1 MELCLLKFIK
11 KYSSFTKKE
20 LCMDPNTTRI
30 LNLYLK
36 NLRFYPLSPKL
47 NLSAYSLCSTTSFS
61 NIWLTNEER
70 RAEEMHHC
78 ILRNNNLLY
87 VPFVR
92 LSTLSKHP
100 LVNLSKTW
108 LDFNN
113 ENIKIL
119 RNKIEFKAELKK
131 YL

>member
-1 MELCLLKFIK
+1 
-11 KYSSFTKKE
+11 
-20 LCMDPNTTRI
+20 MDPNTTRI

-47 NLSAYSLCSTTSFS
+47 NLSAYSLCSTTFKSFS

-92 LSTLSKHP
+92 ISTLSKHP
-100 LVNLSKTW
+100 LVNLPKTW
-108 LDFNN
+108 LDFNY

-119 RNKIEFKAELKK
+119 RNNIEFKA
-131 YL
+131 

>member
-11 KYSSFTKKE
+11 KYSSFTKKAIRIVHGSKYNSHTEPLFKE
-20 LCMDPNTTRI
+20 LKI
-30 LNLYLK
+30 L
-36 NLRFYPLSPKL
+36 P
-47 NLSAYSLCSTTSFS
+47 FS

-100 LVNLSKTW
+100 LDNLPKTW